1 MHLRHLFL
9 LAALSLAAALPAKED
24 PKAVLDAA
32 VSKLENSGGVRGQF
46 TIPQFEG
53 TKEAGTTHGH
63 LTMKGEKYT
72 LTTPEHIT
80 WYDGQ
85 TQWTWLKSSNEVNVT
100 SPTQT
105 ELRKSS
111 PAALLGA
118 YKKGYKLSMKR
129 SKLRGQKVW
138 EITMTAVS
146 SASRPERVVIDIAEE
161 DYTPMCLRARNDG
174 NWTRF
179 AIYEY
184 AVKQNFSDE
193 DFRFKQ
199 ADYPTAEV
207 VDLR

>member
-1 MHLRHLFL
+1 MHLRHLIL
-9 LAALSLAAALPAKED
+9 LAACIVSAALSAKDD
-24 PKAVLDAA
+24 PKAILDAA
-32 VSKLENSGGVRGQF
+32 VDKLENSGGVRGQF
-46 TIPQFEG
+46 TITQFEG
-53 TKEAGTTHGH
+53 TKETGTTQGH
-63 LTMKGEKYT
+63 LTMKGDKYT

-80 WYDGQ
+80 WYDGE

-100 SPTQT
+100 RPTQA

-118 YKKGYKLSMKR
+118 YKKGYKLTMKR

-161 DYTPMCLRARNDG
+161 SYTPMCLRARNDG

-184 AVKQNFSDE
+184 AVKQNFTDD

-199 ADYPTAEV
+199 SDYPSAEV